1 MKKLL
6 FILLILVVGFL
17 CYRYSYVFKGMVGKE
32 NASVKSGKDI
42 SNAKQ
47 VLVLCKENWDKI
59 QAHKSFKEEELR
71 RKNLQYAELQSK
83 LQKLKADYKKYK
95 EKATEEEYYE
105 YREQSDL
112 MKEAIAHIE
121 ENIKA
126 DNELLKDIKVEM
138 SKAQM
143 LVEMS
148 EIDRRKL
155 ESTEAYQK
163 NQDYF
168 MQVAETSAKIKQLSK
183 AVDSVIDNAE
193 MKNLGR
199 TARGREKYGSELE

>member
-6 FILLILVVGFL
+6 LIVLIIIAVFL
-17 CYRYSYVFKGMVGKE
+17 CYRYSYVFKGIVGRE
-32 NASVKSGKDI
+32 SASAKSGKDI
-42 SNAKQ
+42 NNAKR
-47 VLVLCKENWDKI
+47 VLELCKENWDKI
-59 QAHKSFKEEELR
+59 QAHKSFKEDELK

-83 LQKLKADYKKYK
+83 LQKLKNDYKKYK

-105 YREQSDL
+105 CREQSDL
-112 MKEAIAHIE
+112 MKEAIANIE
-121 ENIKA
+121 ENIKS
-126 DNELLKDIKVEM
+126 DNELLKDIKIEM

-143 LVEMS
+143 LVENS
-148 EIDRRKL
+148 EIDRQKL
-155 ESTEAYQK
+155 ENTEAYQK

-168 MQVAETSAKIKQLSK
+168 NQVAATSERIKQLSK

>member
-6 FILLILVVGFL
+6 LIVLIIIAGFL
-17 CYRYSYVFKGMVGKE
+17 CYRYSYVFKGIVGRE
-32 NASVKSGKDI
+32 SASAKSGKDI
-42 SNAKQ
+42 NNAKR
-47 VLVLCKENWDKI
+47 VLELCKENWDKI
-59 QAHKSFKEEELR
+59 QAHKSFKEDELK

-83 LQKLKADYKKYK
+83 LQKLKNDYKKYK

-105 YREQSDL
+105 CREQSDL
-112 MKEAIAHIE
+112 MKEAIANIE

-126 DNELLKDIKVEM
+126 DNELLKDIKIEM

-143 LVEMS
+143 LVENS
-148 EIDRRKL
+148 EIDRQKL
-155 ESTEAYQK
+155 ENTEAYQK

-168 MQVAETSAKIKQLSK
+168 NQVAATSERIKQLSK

>member
-6 FILLILVVGFL
+6 LLVLIIVAGFL
-17 CYRYSYVFKGMVGKE
+17 CYRYSYVFKGVIGGE
-32 NASVKSGKDI
+32 SASAKSGKDI
-42 SNAKQ
+42 NNAKR
-47 VLVLCKENWDKI
+47 VLELCKENWDKI
-59 QAHKSFKEEELR
+59 QAHKSFKEDELK

-83 LQKLKADYKKYK
+83 LQKLKNDYKKYK

-105 YREQSDL
+105 CREQSDL
-112 MKEAIAHIE
+112 MKEAIANIE

-126 DNELLKDIKVEM
+126 DNELLKDIKIEM

-143 LVEMS
+143 LVENS
-148 EIDRRKL
+148 EINRQKL
-155 ESTEAYQK
+155 ENTEAYQK

-168 MQVAETSAKIKQLSK
+168 NQVAATSERIKQLSK